1 MNNWKAPSLCPH
13 THRIPLQVI
22 TTYTFFAWRR
32 MESEQK
38 RAESLH
44 VSNEFPIN
52 LHNHQDLWLCAD
64 DEDDDQDE
72 RARQQWK
79 KSPSKWPFYICTMY
93 DQRPISEAANVDIF
107 HPLILGIFSS
117 GANSNQADR
126 KYATCKGVETTLKFS
141 RRELN
146 LEMNII
152 TMVTQREM
160 CKLFRLCLDQLSPL
174 TWSIFHYLI
183 FQFPKNYK
191 GEVENHRENLR
202 QIQKYTLFLILFK
215 TPSTSF
221 VRHSALLSWYCFRQ
235 FAFG

>member
-1 MNNWKAPSLCPH
+1 MRTMTRTREPGS
-13 THRIPLQVI
+13 
-22 TTYTFFAWRR
+22 
-32 MESEQK
+32 SE
-38 RAESLH
+38 
-44 VSNEFPIN
+44 
-52 LHNHQDLWLCAD
+52 
-64 DEDDDQDE
+64 
-72 RARQQWK
+72 K

-191 GEVENHRENLR
+191 GEVENHRGNLR
-202 QIQKYTLFLILFK
+202 QIQKYTLLSIFDTFK

-221 VRHSALLSWYCFRQ
+221 VRHSALLSGYCFRQ
-235 FAFG
+235 FAFGEFPTSSLSSSSYTKSCKQYIKNATNGSRIKIEFYFFFVTDRK